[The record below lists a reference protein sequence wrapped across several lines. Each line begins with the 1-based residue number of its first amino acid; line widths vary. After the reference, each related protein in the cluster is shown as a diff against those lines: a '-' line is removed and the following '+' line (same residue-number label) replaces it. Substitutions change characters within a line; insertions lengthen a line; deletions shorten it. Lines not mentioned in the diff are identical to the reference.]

1 MKCDILIYHALKTVI
16 GEHVHD
22 SMMTVRDT
30 YGLWLGRM
38 CETTRAY
45 AESDWKRN
53 VDIDLQMWRF
63 LWWNNRGKERD
74 PGLVASNT

>member
-1 MKCDILIYHALKTVI
+1 MSI
-16 GEHVHD
+16 D

-30 YGLWLGRM
+30 VDGLGRM
-38 CETTRAY
+38 RETTRAY

-53 VDIDLQMWRF
+53 VDIDYANVAFSLVEQSR
-63 LWWNNRGKERD
+63 KERD